1 MQIWRLVAH
10 HEEAEKALEQMV
22 NSGRIAIGWSD
33 LDDLSEWQP
42 SNSREISSKLR
53 EIRPIV
59 TNSGAAGVCLWRF
72 FKGMEIGDQVIVSA
86 NKKRRYVFEVTSPYF
101 YDSENTIIG
110 YAHQREVTLTM
121 INPDALWHATS
132 GVADGESVQWALAKC
147 NGTKKSEEIIYTE
160 GKRYSVTSTAI
171 ERDQAARSKCLAHYG
186 YSCQVCSID
195 FEQVYGEIGSNYIH
209 VHHRVDLA
217 SQTGEHNI
225 DPIKDLIPLCPNCHA
240 MVHTQKPAMSI
251 EKLKSTYKA
260 HHKPV

>member
-1 MQIWRLVAH
+1 M
-10 HEEAEKALEQMV
+10 
-22 NSGRIAIGWSD
+22 
-33 LDDLSEWQP
+33 
-42 SNSREISSKLR
+42 
-53 EIRPIV
+53 
-59 TNSGAAGVCLWRF
+59 
-72 FKGMEIGDQVIVSA
+72 
-86 NKKRRYVFEVTSPYF
+86 
-101 YDSENTIIG
+101 
-110 YAHQREVTLTM
+110 
-121 INPDALWHATS
+121 
-132 GVADGESVQWALAKC
+132 
-147 NGTKKSEEIIYTE
+147 
-160 GKRYSVTSTAI
+160 